1 MLRSPPPN
9 LDLEHLAVLVMSLS
23 NEVLGKMTLE
33 IQFPTE
39 RWELPLRQV
48 GASALP
54 GWCALQ
60 REAGRPPHNTDPLP
74 KHRDAEAHRP
84 IFSLQISEQNQSRSK
99 NLSFNKTTK
108 SAKPQHNPICNKSAW
123 STIRV

>member
-9 LDLEHLAVLVMSLS
+9 LDLAFLVMSLS
-23 NEVLGKMTLE
+23 NVVLGKMTLE

-48 GASALP
+48 GASAMP
-54 GWCALQ
+54 DWCALQ

-84 IFSLQISEQNQSRSK
+84 IFLSRYLSK
-99 NLSFNKTTK
+99 
-108 SAKPQHNPICNKSAW
+108 
-123 STIRV
+123 IRAEVKI